1 MLTFPHSTTYTNDRP
16 FNSERTSVRIRC
28 QVVEDTAV
36 ETTRRR
42 TRAPGERSRRRV
54 LEQAAALATIEG
66 LGGLSVGGLAEAT
79 KMPKSSVYQLFGS
92 KEAIQLA
99 TIEAARQ
106 SFATHVAVPALRSAA
121 PGREALLGLC
131 DGYLDYVENRVFPG
145 GCFFVGAAAEV
156 GGQSGRL
163 HDRVAEVQQ
172 EWRDLLLHQSRHAAE
187 RDELPANTDPEQLA
201 FELGAI
207 LAGTNVISVLHDD
220 NGVIARARTA
230 VRFRLGITD
239 RQMSEQSAAVTRRR

>member
-1 MLTFPHSTTYTNDRP
+1 MEEAAVDTTH
-16 FNSERTSVRIRC
+16 
-28 QVVEDTAV
+28 
-36 ETTRRR
+36 RR

-66 LGGLSVGGLAEAT
+66 LGGLSVGRLAEAAE
-79 KMPKSSVYQLFGS
+79 MPKSSVYQLFGS

-99 TIEAARQ
+99 TVEAARQ
-106 SFATHVAVPALRSAA
+106 SFATHVVEPALSSAA
-121 PGREALLGLC
+121 PGRDLLLGLC

-156 GGQSGRL
+156 GGQPGRL
-163 HDRVAEVQQ
+163 HDRVAQVQG
-172 EWRDLLLHQSRHAAE
+172 EWRDLLLFQCRYAAE
-187 RDELPANTDPEQLA
+187 HGELPANTAPEQLA

-220 NGVIARARTA
+220 DRAIARARAA
-230 VRFRLGITD
+230 VRSRLGVTD
-239 RQMSEQSAAVTRRR
+239 R